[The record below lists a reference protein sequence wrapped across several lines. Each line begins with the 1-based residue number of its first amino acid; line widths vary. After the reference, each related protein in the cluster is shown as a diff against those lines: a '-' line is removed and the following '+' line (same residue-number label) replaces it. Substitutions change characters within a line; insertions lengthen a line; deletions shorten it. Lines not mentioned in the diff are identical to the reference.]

1 MHITFMD
8 PNVNL
13 PMNVLLIIAN
23 IINLLYNIPQMVHTY
38 KTKSTKD
45 FDVWFLILRIVGNGI
60 WIIYSFEINSL
71 LMLINNCVTIIATL
85 FISYYK
91 FIELYKSKGVSY
103 ENITYS
109 DYINIKDVNIKDVN
123 MKEDT
128 MDDSLIFNDASV
140 NNNNNNSIK
149 NEIIYIEDSV

>member
-1 MHITFMD
+1 MD

-13 PMNVLLIIAN
+13 PMNILLIIAN

-85 FISYYK
+85 FIGYYK
-91 FIELYKSKGVSY
+91 FIELYKSKGVAY

-109 DYINIKDVNIKDVN
+109 DYINMKDVN
-123 MKEDT
+123 MKEDPMDT
-128 MDDSLIFNDASV
+128 MDDSLIDNDASD
-140 NNNNNNSIK
+140 NNNNNSIK
-149 NEIIYIEDSV
+149 NETIEHSV

>member
-23 IINLLYNIPQMVHTY
+23 IINLLYNIPQMIHTY

-91 FIELYKSKGVSY
+91 FLELYKSKGVAY

-109 DYINIKDVNIKDVN
+109 DYINMKDVN

-128 MDDSLIFNDASV
+128 MDDSLIDNDASDN

-149 NEIIYIEDSV
+149 NETIEHSV

>member
-13 PMNVLLIIAN
+13 PMNILLIIAN

-85 FISYYK
+85 FIGYYK
-91 FIELYKSKGVSY
+91 FLELYKCKGITY
-103 ENITYS
+103 ENITYH
-109 DYINIKDVNIKDVN
+109 DDDINMNDVN

-128 MDDSLIFNDASV
+128 MDDSLIVNDISL
-140 NNNNNNSIK
+140 NNNSI
-149 NEIIYIEDSV
+149 EHSV

>member
-13 PMNVLLIIAN
+13 PMNILLIIAN

-85 FISYYK
+85 FIGYYK
-91 FIELYKSKGVSY
+91 FLELYKCKGVAY
-103 ENITYS
+103 ENISY
-109 DYINIKDVNIKDVN
+109 DDDINMDEVN
-123 MKEDT
+123 MKED
-128 MDDSLIFNDASV
+128 MMEDCLIVNDTSDNNNN
-140 NNNNNNSIK
+140 NNNNNNSR
-149 NEIIYIEDSV
+149 IEHSV